1 MPAPIPKRFTEHAP
15 DVGGTVLMSV
25 EEGRVEAE
33 AGFDGAIRCEHG
45 LRWRAGHLHGTAR
58 MPALINLAVTV
69 PRGSDRRVSGTDV
82 HRLACYLM
90 EQPGVG
96 AHERQVKDFAVWPPV
111 FVGSDASG
119 ADLLELRLAWL
130 AHERFDRARLLR
142 RLGERPNLGLD
153 VPIAVESHSITEST
167 FAGFVT
173 QPGSPSQ
180 KVMFLT
186 PTTFSR
192 NGRDYPFPDPV
203 LLHQRL
209 IARWNDHAGA
219 VPQFAIA
226 DQVAR
231 SICSKVVVT
240 AHSIQT
246 AVVEAPVPRT
256 GFVGSVEFALRGRSS
271 GDELR
276 VFAALWRFAEFSG
289 VGSGTTYG
297 LGAIELVTDS
307 GPADEIGVV

>member
-1 MPAPIPKRFTEHAP
+1 
-15 DVGGTVLMSV
+15 
-25 EEGRVEAE
+25 
-33 AGFDGAIRCEHG
+33 
-45 LRWRAGHLHGTAR
+45 

-69 PRGSDRRVSGTDV
+69 PSGSDRRVSGTDV

-90 EQPGVG
+90 EEPGVG
-96 AHERQVKDFAVWPPV
+96 AHERQIKDFAVWPPV
-111 FVGSDASG
+111 LVGNDSSG
-119 ADLLELRLAWL
+119 VDLLELRLTWL

-142 RLGERPNLGLD
+142 RLGEHPNLGLD
-153 VPIAVESHSITEST
+153 VPIAVESHSIMEST
-167 FAGFVT
+167 FAGLVT
-173 QPGSPSQ
+173 LPGSPTQ
-180 KVMFLT
+180 KVLFLT

-209 IARWNDHAGA
+209 IARWNAHAGA
-219 VPQFAIA
+219 VPQFAIDDA
-226 DQVAR
+226 VAR

-246 AVVEAPVPRT
+246 AVVEAPVART
-256 GFVGSVEFALRGRSS
+256 GFVGTVEFALGGRSTA
-271 GDELR
+271 DEQR

-297 LGAIELVTDS
+297 LGAIELVTENAV
-307 GPADEIGVV
+307 ADAFGAL